1 MPGLRQVSGWLLR
14 SPVRMYLTF
23 LGVVVLPLVLFAY
36 SAHMSLYGRIYA
48 ETADHN
54 AQVGRLAAHLVEQ
67 QLGLS
72 SRFLQA
78 VATRPALVE
87 AWQRRDLTT
96 ATEQLKQTFNLHPD
110 FAFMSLYDMEGNM
123 RAMYPPDQNILNKN
137 FAYRDWYKGVT
148 RDWKPYVSEVYMT
161 AATPQQLVVAIAIPL
176 RDSGGKPV
184 GVLMAPHTLKT
195 INSWLEPSNLAEEGT
210 TSVFDQYGHSLVD
223 PDLTSKP
230 GISGQLSY
238 EPVRRALAGN
248 TGQGLFTRDGMRY
261 LAVYQPIP
269 SLHWG
274 VLVDIPESAI
284 LKRLWAFERE
294 SALAVLFF
302 FVVALIGALSL
313 TSLYS
318 QLRVNEERF
327 RQMAETIHDVF
338 WVMDTRT
345 RKILYISRAYEL
357 VFGRTCQSLYEDSE
371 SWLGSVLE
379 EDRPRALA
387 HFEAILST
395 GDHEEEYRI
404 VRPDGTM
411 RWITN
416 RSFVI
421 LDNKGKLC
429 RAVGV
434 ARDLTQDKQY
444 QQEIEEKNKELDL
457 RNREVERATQLKSQF
472 LASMSH
478 ELRTPLNAIIGF
490 SDLLTEGNAGPLNEK
505 QQRFVGHVLKGARHL
520 LQLINDILDLSKIE
534 AGQLDVHLDNVLL
547 EDLLPEVLSTIR
559 PLAMSKSITL
569 QSDVPNGIAVVADR
583 IRLKQILYNL
593 LSNAM
598 KFTPKEGVVKL
609 NARVTGT
616 FVEITV
622 TDSGIGIKP
631 EDQEVIFEEFRQ
643 VGETTRG
650 VREGTG
656 LGLAI
661 TRRLVEKQGGTIWV
675 HSEIGKGS
683 RFSFTLP
690 STTCEVVVPAV
701 AEEPALVGRGQPLL
715 LVADDEP
722 VARELLAR
730 YLKPEGYRIAFAS
743 SGQAALEA
751 AKTLAPD
758 AVLLDILMPG
768 SDGFETLCKF
778 KTDPALASIP
788 VIIVSIVD
796 RKTMGFALGAR
807 DYLVK
812 PIEKNV
818 LLRSLQ
824 THLRNAPRQGS
835 VLVVDDDE
843 ATLELVGDALAGAGY
858 GVAKARNGKEALS
871 IVAGTSISAIVLD
884 LLMPE
889 MDGFSVLRHLKA
901 DQVLRK
907 IPVFVLTSKELTE
920 EEIQLLERET
930 RSFFRK
936 DTIWKEQFLEEV
948 QRCIGTTRAAG
959 AE

>member
-1 MPGLRQVSGWLLR
+1 MRGLRQVNGWILR
-14 SPVRMYLTF
+14 SPVRMYVTF
-23 LGVVVLPLVLFAY
+23 LAFVVLPLLLFAY
-36 SAHMSLYGRIYA
+36 STHKSLYGRIYA

-54 AQVGRLAAHLVEQ
+54 AQVGRLAGHLVEQ

-78 VATRPALVE
+78 VATRPVLVE
-87 AWQRRDLTT
+87 AWQRRDLVK

-123 RAMYPPDQNILNKN
+123 LAMYPPDHNILNKN

-148 RDWKPYVSEVYMT
+148 RDWKPYVSEVYVT

-176 RDSGGKPV
+176 RDSRGEPV
-184 GVLMAPHTLKT
+184 GMLMAPHTLKT
-195 INSWLEPSNLAEEGT
+195 INSWLEPSNVAEDGAT
-210 TSVFDQYGHSLVD
+210 WVFDQYGHPLVH
-223 PDLTSKP
+223 PDLPSQP
-230 GISGQLSY
+230 GISDQRSY
-238 EPVRRALAGN
+238 GPVRMALSGN
-248 TGQGLFTRDGMRY
+248 AGQGSFTRDGTKY
-261 LAVYQPIP
+261 LSVYQPIP

-274 VLVDIPESAI
+274 VSVDIPESSI
-284 LKRLWAFERE
+284 VKRLWALEKE
-294 SALAVLFF
+294 SALALLFF
-302 FVVALIGALSL
+302 FGAALLGVFSL

-318 QLRVNEERF
+318 QLRANEERF

-357 VFGRTCQSLYEDSE
+357 VFGKTCQSLYEDST
-371 SWLGSVLE
+371 SWLGSVHQ

-395 GDHEEEYRI
+395 GDHEEEYRV
-404 VRPDGTM
+404 VRPDGSI

-416 RSFVI
+416 RSWVI
-421 LDNKGKLC
+421 LDDKGKLC

-444 QQEIEEKNKELDL
+444 EQEIEEKNKELDL
-457 RNREVERATQLKSQF
+457 RNREVERATRLKSQF

-490 SDLLTEGNAGPLNEK
+490 SDLLAEGNTGPLNEK
-505 QQRFVGHVLKGARHL
+505 QQRFIGHVHKGARHL

-534 AGQLDVHLDNVLL
+534 AGQLDVHLEDLLL

-559 PLAMSKSITL
+559 PLAMGKSITL
-569 QSDVPNGIAVVADR
+569 QSDIANGIAVIADR

-598 KFTPKEGVVKL
+598 KFTPKEGTVSL
-609 NARVTGT
+609 HARVKRT

-622 TDSGIGIKP
+622 NDSGIGIKP

-675 HSEIGKGS
+675 HSEPGKGS
-683 RFSFTLP
+683 RFTFSLP
-690 STTCEVVVPAV
+690 VTTCALPVPAL
-701 AEEPALVGRGQPLL
+701 AEEPVLVGRDHPLL
-715 LVADDEP
+715 LVVDDEP

-730 YLKPEGYRIAFAS
+730 YLKPEGYRIAFAI
-743 SGQAALEA
+743 SGHAALEA
-751 AKTLAPD
+751 AKKLTPD

-768 SDGFETLCKF
+768 SDGFETLCRF
-778 KTDPALASIP
+778 KTDPSLASIP

-835 VLVVDDDE
+835 VLVVDDDD
-843 ATLELVGDALAGAGY
+843 ATLELVGATLTGAGY
-858 GVAKARNGKEALS
+858 GVQKARNGKEALD
-871 IVAGTSISAIVLD
+871 IVSGTSISAIVLD

-889 MDGFSVLRHLKA
+889 MDGFTVLRHLKA
-901 DQVLRK
+901 DQGLRK
-907 IPVFVLTSKELTE
+907 IPVFVLTSKELTQ

-948 QRCIGTTRAAG
+948 QRCIGTSRAAG

>member
-1 MPGLRQVSGWLLR
+1 MRGLRQVNGWILR
-14 SPVRMYLTF
+14 SPVRMYVTF
-23 LGVVVLPLVLFAY
+23 LGFVVLPLLLFAY
-36 SAHMSLYGRIYA
+36 STHKSLYGRIYA

-54 AQVGRLAAHLVEQ
+54 AQVGRLAGHLVEQ

-78 VATRPALVE
+78 VATRPVLVE
-87 AWQRRDLTT
+87 AWQRRDLVR

-123 RAMYPPDQNILNKN
+123 LAMYPPDHNILNKN

-148 RDWKPYVSEVYMT
+148 RDWKPYVSEVYVT

-176 RDSGGKPV
+176 RDSRGEPV
-184 GVLMAPHTLKT
+184 GMLMAPHTLKT
-195 INSWLEPSNLAEEGT
+195 INSWLEPSNVAEDGAT
-210 TSVFDQYGHSLVD
+210 WVFDQYGHPLVH
-223 PDLTSKP
+223 PDLPSQP
-230 GISGQLSY
+230 GISDQRSY
-238 EPVRRALAGN
+238 GPVRMALSGN
-248 TGQGLFTRDGMRY
+248 AGQGSFTRDGTKY
-261 LAVYQPIP
+261 LSVYQPIP

-274 VLVDIPESAI
+274 VAVDIPESSI
-284 LKRLWAFERE
+284 VKRLWAFEKE

-302 FVVALIGALSL
+302 FGAALVGVFSL

-318 QLRVNEERF
+318 QLRANEERF

-345 RKILYISRAYEL
+345 RKILYISHAYEL
-357 VFGRTCQSLYEDSE
+357 VFGKTCQSLYEDST
-371 SWLGSVLE
+371 SWLGSVHQ

-395 GDHEEEYRI
+395 GDHEEEYRV
-404 VRPDGTM
+404 VRPDGSI

-416 RSFVI
+416 RSWVI
-421 LDNKGKLC
+421 LDDKGKLC

-434 ARDLTQDKQY
+434 ARDLTQDKQ
-444 QQEIEEKNKELDL
+444 
-457 RNREVERATQLKSQF
+457 
-472 LASMSH
+472 
-478 ELRTPLNAIIGF
+478 
-490 SDLLTEGNAGPLNEK
+490 
-505 QQRFVGHVLKGARHL
+505 QRFIGHVHKGARHL

-534 AGQLDVHLDNVLL
+534 AGQLDVHLDDLLL

-559 PLAMSKSITL
+559 PLAMGKSITL
-569 QSDVPNGIAVVADR
+569 QSDIANGIAVIADR

-598 KFTPKEGVVKL
+598 KFTPREGTVNL
-609 NARVTGT
+609 HARVMGT

-622 TDSGIGIKP
+622 SDSGIGIKP

-675 HSEIGKGS
+675 HSEPGKGS
-683 RFSFTLP
+683 RFTFTLP
-690 STTCEVVVPAV
+690 VTTCALPVPAL
-701 AEEPALVGRGQPLL
+701 AEEPALVGRDHPLL
-715 LVADDEP
+715 LVVDDEP

-730 YLKPEGYRIAFAS
+730 YLKPEGYRIAFAN
-743 SGQAALEA
+743 SGHAALEA
-751 AKTLAPD
+751 AKKLTPD

-768 SDGFETLCKF
+768 SDGFETLCRF
-778 KTDPALASIP
+778 KTDRSLASIP

-835 VLVVDDDE
+835 VLVVDDDD
-843 ATLELVGDALAGAGY
+843 ATLELVGATLTGAGY
-858 GVAKARNGKEALS
+858 GVQKARNGKEALD
-871 IVAGTSISAIVLD
+871 IVSGTSISAIVLD

-889 MDGFSVLRHLKA
+889 MDGFTVLRHLKA
-901 DQVLRK
+901 DQGLRK
-907 IPVFVLTSKELTE
+907 IPVFVLTSKELTQ

-948 QRCIGTTRAAG
+948 QRCIGT
-959 AE
+959 